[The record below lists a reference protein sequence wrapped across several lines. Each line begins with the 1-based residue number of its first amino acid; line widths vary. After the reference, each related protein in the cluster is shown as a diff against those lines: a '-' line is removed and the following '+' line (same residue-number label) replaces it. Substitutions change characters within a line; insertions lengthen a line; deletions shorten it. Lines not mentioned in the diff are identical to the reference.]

1 VDAWKQLAAYIL
13 NYLDETDWFV
23 PLDDVM
29 RPTTTMMKKLMLCTF
44 NILTFIIKS
53 IRILYKMAT
62 MMRPVAQQLTKGTTR
77 ELTSKI
83 ANYASSPIGRVVVE
97 GMART
102 ARGDAPSSL
111 IEAFGDRVSPDTA
124 KQAITEMSKH
134 SPTSKHVQTVQD
146 AINAANRNNK
156 FQLKKPDRYYKNAL
170 ESGRD
175 FKHSLQTPATQ
186 KRIEGNIQNV
196 FDSQRDNGY
205 SGGKK
210 YKIIKTG
217 RMNTKKNGK
226 RNIRGNTKKNGK
238 RNIKGNTKKTK
249 KRHRKSIRSSRRRR

>member
-1 VDAWKQLAAYIL
+1 
-13 NYLDETDWFV
+13 
-23 PLDDVM
+23 
-29 RPTTTMMKKLMLCTF
+29 
-44 NILTFIIKS
+44 
-53 IRILYKMAT
+53 MAT
-62 MMRPVAQQLTKGTTR
+62 VMRPVARQLTKGTTK
-77 ELTSKI
+77 ELTSKFS
-83 ANYASSPIGRVVVE
+83 NYAFSPIGRAVMN

-102 ARGDAPSSL
+102 VKGDAPSTL
-111 IEAFGDRVSPDTA
+111 IEAFGDGVSPDTA

-156 FQLKKPDRYYKNAL
+156 FQLKKPDRYYKNTL
-170 ESGRD
+170 QSGRD
-175 FKHSLQTPATQ
+175 FKKSLETPATQ
-186 KRIEGNIQNV
+186 TRIEGNINNV
-196 FDSQRDNGY
+196 FDSQRDDGY
-205 SGGKK
+205 YGGKK
-210 YKIIKTG
+210 YKKIKTG